1 MASTASQTTL
11 ETLTFLTTR
20 LQRAEFVLSG
30 QASVDVQRAQEPEHQ
45 ATNLSGTVTSRI
57 CHLES
62 ALQALAARSSTV
74 AEILELHFRYPD
86 LFHALSATT
95 APSTLST
102 SELTSI
108 ILASAPLFPT
118 TSSRLS
124 SIINDT
130 PIPDAASSAT
140 LVSLQPRLTDLEL
153 RRQEEQ
159 AQEIAEL
166 RKRSAKVL
174 ERWYELS
181 ALGAGECWSEWEGRL
196 AAVEQSVRREEN
208 ARTREE
214 GMV

>member
-1 MASTASQTTL
+1 MASTVSQTTL
-11 ETLTFLTTR
+11 ETLTLLTTR
-20 LQRAEFVLSG
+20 LQRVEFVLNG
-30 QASVDVQRAQEPEHQ
+30 QASVGVQREQEPEHQ
-45 ATNLSGTVTSRI
+45 ATKPIGTVTSRI
-57 CHLES
+57 SHLES
-62 ALQALAARSSTV
+62 ALQALAAKSSTV

-86 LFHALSATT
+86 LFHALPATT
-95 APSTLST
+95 VPSTLST

-124 SIINDT
+124 SIINDA
-130 PIPDAASSAT
+130 PIPGAASSAT

-153 RRQEEQ
+153 RQEEQ
-159 AQEIAEL
+159 AQEITEL

-181 ALGAGECWSEWEGRL
+181 VLGAGECWSEWEGRL
-196 AAVEQSVRREEN
+196 AAVEQSVRREET

-214 GMV
+214 VMV